1 MNTKKEKIPFLPGW
15 ILAATLFL
23 LGFFVYYCVLGC
35 SFSGQLL
42 WCFGALVVVY
52 QLINLLSLK
61 NEKAAKLLRRI
72 LTVCVCIGFVV
83 AAVTGCFIIHAAFGD
98 AEQDCDYI
106 VVLGAGVNGTVPSLS
121 LWERIN
127 AAYDYLSAHPD
138 SIAVVSGG
146 KGNGEDITE
155 ALCMYNELTKMGID
169 GSRVWMEDQATSTFE
184 NLKFSMAMIEEKTG
198 SRPNTIGIVS
208 SEYHLFRAGL
218 FADAQNVES
227 LGIPAT
233 TTWPHLRINY
243 FIREIIAVWH
253 YIVFG
258 G

>member
-1 MNTKKEKIPFLPGW
+1 MNTQRKKIPFLPGW
-15 ILAATLFL
+15 ILAAVLFL
-23 LGFFVYYCVLGC
+23 LGIFVYYCVLGC

-42 WCFGALVVVY
+42 WCFGALVLVY
-52 QLINLLSLK
+52 QCINLLSLK
-61 NEKAAKLLRRI
+61 NEKAAKMLRRI
-72 LTVCVCIGFVV
+72 LTACVCIGFLV

-98 AEQDCDYI
+98 TKTDCDYI

-121 LWERIN
+121 LRERIN
-127 AAYDYLSAHPD
+127 AAYDYLTAHPD
-138 SIAVVSGG
+138 SVAIVSGG
-146 KGNGEDITE
+146 KGSGEDITE

-169 GSRVWMEDQATSTFE
+169 GSRVWMEDKATSTFE
-184 NLKFSMAMIEEKTG
+184 NLQFSMALIEEKAG
-198 SRPNTIGIVS
+198 IRPDTIGIVS

-218 FADAQNVES
+218 FAAAQNVDS

-233 TTWPHLRINY
+233 TTWPHLRVNY

>member
-1 MNTKKEKIPFLPGW
+1 MNTQRKKIPFLPGW
-15 ILAATLFL
+15 ILAAFLFA
-23 LGFFVYYCVLGC
+23 LGFFVYEFVMGC

-42 WCFGALVVVY
+42 WCFGALVLVY
-52 QLINLLSLK
+52 QGLNLLSLK
-61 NEKAAKLLRRI
+61 NEKTAKLLRRI
-72 LTVCVCIGFVV
+72 LTVCVCIGFLI

-98 AEQDCDYI
+98 TKTDCDYI

-121 LWERIN
+121 LRERIN
-127 AAYDYLSAHPD
+127 AAYDYLTAHPD

-169 GSRVWMEDQATSTFE
+169 GSRVWMEDKATSTFE
-184 NLKFSMAMIEEKTG
+184 NLQFSMALIEERTG
-198 SRPNTIGIVS
+198 SRPASVGIVS

-218 FADAQNVES
+218 FADAQNVDS
-227 LGIPAT
+227 IGIPAT

>member
-1 MNTKKEKIPFLPGW
+1 MDRAKKVSVPG
-15 ILAATLFL
+15 IVLIAIGIA
-23 LGFFVYYCVLGC
+23 CVLYGVAVMMLG
-35 SFSGQLL
+35 SGTWFFAFWYVL
-42 WCFGALVVVY
+42 GVVALVAAWAVISGRWEALPAIARHVVEGV
-52 QLINLLSLK
+52 LVVLL
-61 NEKAAKLLRRI
+61 A
-72 LTVCVCIGFVV
+72 GFVATQV
-83 AAVTGCFIIHAAFGD
+83 LILQDFGD
-98 AEQDCDYI
+98 EGEPDLDYI

-121 LWERIN
+121 LRERIN
-127 AAYDYLSAHPD
+127 AAYDYLTAHPD

-169 GSRVWMEDQATSTFE
+169 GSRVWMEDKATSTFE
-184 NLKFSMAMIEEKTG
+184 NLQFSMALIEERTG
-198 SRPNTIGIVS
+198 SRPASVGIVS

-218 FADAQNVES
+218 FADAQNVDS
-227 LGIPAT
+227 IGIPAT